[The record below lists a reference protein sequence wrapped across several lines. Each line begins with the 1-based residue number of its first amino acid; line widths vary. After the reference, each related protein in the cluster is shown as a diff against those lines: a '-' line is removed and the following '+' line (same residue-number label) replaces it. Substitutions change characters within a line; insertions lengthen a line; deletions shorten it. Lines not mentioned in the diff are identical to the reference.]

1 MPAPGIPTPA
11 EAHHH
16 GVPEIHPCRIGGGE
30 EAEKGL
36 GVDPPLLLTA
46 QMRKP
51 RLTVFVYFVHRKV
64 LDSPA

>member
-1 MPAPGIPTPA
+1 
-11 EAHHH
+11 
-16 GVPEIHPCRIGGGE
+16 VPEIHPCRIGGGE